1 MNRIVMANVQIVLLV
16 FCAAGCTSLPE
27 SLVGTPRVELKNVH
41 VVGLGFKSQTFLLS
55 FDVSNPNPF
64 PLPVRDFGYSVNLN
78 GKRFA
83 SGETQNQFTIPS
95 NGDSSFAISVELD
108 LLQTSP
114 QLLSIVRGG
123 SRQNIAYELE
133 GRFGIDFP
141 PAASIKF
148 RNDGMVRL
156 NIN

>member
-1 MNRIVMANVQIVLLV
+1 
-16 FCAAGCTSLPE
+16 
-27 SLVGTPRVELKNVH
+27 LKNVH

-64 PLPVRDFGYSVNLN
+64 PLPVRDFAYSVKLN

-83 SGETQNQFTIPS
+83 SGETQNQFTIPA

-133 GRFGIDFP
+133 GRFGIDIP
-141 PAASIKF
+141 QTASIKY
-148 RNDGMVRL
+148 RNNGVIRL